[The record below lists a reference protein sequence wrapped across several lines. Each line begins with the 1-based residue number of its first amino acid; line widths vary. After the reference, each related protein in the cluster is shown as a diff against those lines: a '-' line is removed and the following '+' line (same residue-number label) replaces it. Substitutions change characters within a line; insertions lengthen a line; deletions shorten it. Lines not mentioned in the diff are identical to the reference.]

1 MMAELSDREKAA
13 LAELLIAGS
22 GGGAPLSRSA
32 VFATGQGLPSTAF
45 SRLLSP
51 EALIASGIVGPS
63 QIAGLFSG
71 AEQSALQD
79 MLDEY
84 AEEEARIR
92 AEYNVTSPIFVNEI
106 ESRYQQNPQ
115 LWSVVGPVFQQV
127 RSGVSRPEDVATF
140 ATSKLDEQGWAQYF
154 AGQPDAAAKAKEFAN
169 KSLQQVMESAGF
181 PEGTLTGLLSDVSDY
196 GRDAQQF
203 RQRELEFNVGLP
215 ERQSR
220 LDAELAALGDRP
232 TAEDVNTFTTR
243 LDLAKSLG
251 VPALAL
257 LPDPSAGPQVT
268 SEQLSAYLGGGDAL
282 SGIQSDIKKQIARA
296 QAGMSAAPTTRE
308 RTAVTQGYLGRGREA
323 EGVAPMVSLPYEAL
337 RYGSGADVYQRLA
350 AVPESE
356 RMMGLSGTAAATAGR
371 APQAPTRGGGMT
383 RQQIAAL
390 EAQIAARRAGDVQA
404 GLDVLRGRLASQM
417 PDPFQSALSGLL
429 GLGAFEAR
437 V

>member
-1 MMAELSDREKAA
+1 
-13 LAELLIAGS
+13 
-22 GGGAPLSRSA
+22 
-32 VFATGQGLPSTAF
+32 
-45 SRLLSP
+45 
-51 EALIASGIVGPS
+51 
-63 QIAGLFSG
+63 
-71 AEQSALQD
+71 
-79 MLDEY
+79 
-84 AEEEARIR
+84 
-92 AEYNVTSPIFVNEI
+92 
-106 ESRYQQNPQ
+106 
-115 LWSVVGPVFQQV
+115 
-127 RSGVSRPEDVATF
+127 
-140 ATSKLDEQGWAQYF
+140 
-154 AGQPDAAAKAKEFAN
+154 
-169 KSLQQVMESAGF
+169 
-181 PEGTLTGLLSDVSDY
+181 LLSDVTDY

-215 ERQSR
+215 EREGR
-220 LDAELAALGDRP
+220 LAAEIAALGGMP
-232 TAEDVNTFTTR
+232 TAEDVDTFGTR

-282 SGIQSDIKKQIARA
+282 SGIQSDIQKQIARA
-296 QAGMSAAPTTRE
+296 QAGMNAKPTTRE
-308 RTAVTQGYLGRGREA
+308 RTAVTQGYLSRGREP
-323 EGVAPMVSLPYEAL
+323 EGVAPFASLPFDAL
-337 RYGSGADVYQRLA
+337 RTGGGADVYKRLA
-350 AVPESE
+350 NTPESE
-356 RMMGLSGTAAATAGR
+356 RTIGLTGAAAATAGR

>member
-1 MMAELSDREKAA
+1 MMAELSDKEKAA
-13 LAELLIAGS
+13 LAELLIAGA
-22 GGGAPLSRSA
+22 GNAAPLSRSA
-32 VFATGQGLPSTAF
+32 VVATGQGLPSTAF

-63 QIAGLFSG
+63 QIAELFSG
-71 AEQSALQD
+71 AEQSALQE
-79 MLDEY
+79 MLDDY
-84 AEEEARIR
+84 AKEEARIR
-92 AEYNVTSPIFVNEI
+92 GEYNVTAPSFISEI

-115 LWSVVGPVFQQV
+115 LWGVVGPVFQQV
-127 RSGVSRPEDVATF
+127 KSGVSRPEDVATF
-140 ATSKLDEQGWAQYF
+140 ATSKLDEQGWLEYF
-154 AGQPDAAAKAKEFAN
+154 AGQPDAAAKAKQFAG
-169 KSLQQVMESAGF
+169 KSLQQVMESVGL
-181 PEGTLTGLLSDVSDY
+181 PEGTFTGLLADISDY
-196 GRDAQQF
+196 SRDAQQF

-215 ERQSR
+215 ERQAR
-220 LDAELAALGDRP
+220 LDAELTALGARP
-232 TAEDVNTFTTR
+232 TAGDVNTFAAR

-268 SEQLSAYLGGGDAL
+268 SQQLSAYLGGGGAL
-282 SGIQSDIKKQIARA
+282 SGIQSDIQKQIARA
-296 QAGMSAAPTTRE
+296 RAGMSAAPTTRE

-323 EGVAPMVSLPYEAL
+323 EGVAPFASLPFDAL
-337 RYGSGADVYQRLA
+337 RSGGGAGVYQRLA
-350 AVPESE
+350 AVPESD
-356 RMMGLSGTAAATAGR
+356 RTVGLSGAPAATAGR